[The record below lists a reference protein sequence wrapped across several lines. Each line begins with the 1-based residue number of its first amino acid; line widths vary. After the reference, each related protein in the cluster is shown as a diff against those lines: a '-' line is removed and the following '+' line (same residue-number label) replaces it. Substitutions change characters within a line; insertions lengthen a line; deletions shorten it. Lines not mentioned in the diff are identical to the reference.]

1 MTNINII
8 KMKKALFLFFAIF
21 FTSLIHALNVTY
33 YINQVSG
40 NDLNNGTSP
49 ETAWKTISRANT
61 QNLQAGDKIL
71 LSSKGPWHGGSLSFD
86 SNDVGTP
93 DNPIIVSSY
102 GPNPRASVYSNDLQG
117 LYSNVGSIKISNIGF
132 YGNRMYGGTNTSS
145 GINFYTEGALT
156 YKPYINIDNCKFEG
170 YGDHGII
177 IDSWNESEATA
188 KGFSDITIKN
198 TTVNNCGKT
207 GIKIGSFGAFAHAY
221 VHNNV
226 LIDNV
231 RASNN
236 LGYGNLS
243 YGSGS
248 GIVVSSAIN
257 VMIQNCVANGNGKN
271 NKNFGGGPAGIWMYD
286 VKFGTIQK
294 CESFGNFAGLIWDG
308 NGFGLD
314 GGCQNSI
321 IQHCYSHDN
330 EGSGYGCFEFG
341 SLNNFTNNTIR
352 FNISQNDGR
361 KNGKGGILLWALDD
375 TTNTINNLDI
385 YNNTV
390 YLNDKNLVGSQP
402 GDFFQSQSSI
412 PTGVEILTDHMNNV
426 RIMNN
431 IFYIE
436 SENPNISFVNTFDI
450 PGNSLNIPPSK
461 VLMLNNLY
469 HKVGSSPIFNWGAP
483 YNSLEAWSLATGQ
496 EKYLNVNYGHTNNP
510 NLTSPGNGPTVAGA
524 ITGINPQ
531 IIPFGGDVTSV
542 TAYKVLDDSYVI
554 GKGLNLTQLFGINV
568 GTTDFYNT
576 NLTTNTNTFLGAHL
590 PKIICTPPVA
600 VCKPISVALNAA
612 GTATITPQDLNNGSS
627 SNCGPVTLDLS
638 GTVCATATSE
648 FENVTLT
655 APEGAVFTEIV
666 FASYG
671 TPTGECGNYKIGTCH
686 ATNTKSVIES
696 LALGKNTFSFQSSN
710 LLFGG
715 PCSGINMQLFIEAK
729 YTYKT
734 ILDSS
739 DLGVRNYTL
748 VVTDIDGKKASCNTT
763 VTVVDNIKPVA
774 ICKPATIFLNQ
785 DGIARLLPSQ
795 INNGST
801 DNCSVTS
808 VELEG
813 GFKTICAT
821 GNQNDVITMTA
832 PQGEVFTEIVF
843 ASYGTPTGSCESF
856 STSSCYA
863 INSKQIIENLA
874 LGQNSFSI
882 PVSNSVFGDP
892 CSGTYKKLYIQ
903 ARHSVKN
910 GRFTCLDIG
919 NQNVNL
925 VVKDASGNSNS
936 CMATVTVQYLLPP
949 VINCNEPIVVAKDP
963 NVRGA
968 IPQLS
973 LHPNPTNGDTTLKLN
988 DPKAVAQVFIT
999 DVVMGRQLWQTTKI
1013 QSETILPVADFIT
1026 GTYAVNVLYKNGE
1039 RTTLKLIKL

>member
-1 MTNINII
+1 MININII

-33 YINQVSG
+33 HINQVSG

-71 LSSKGPWHGGSLSFD
+71 LSSKGPWHSGSLWFD

-102 GPNPRASVYSNDLQG
+102 GPNPRASVYSNDIQG
-117 LYSNVGSIKISNIGF
+117 LYSTVGSIKISNIGF
-132 YGNRMYGGTNTSS
+132 YANRMYDGGTNTSS
-145 GINFYTEGALT
+145 GINFYTDGALT
-156 YKPYINIDNCKFEG
+156 HKPYINIDNCKLEG
-170 YGDHGII
+170 YGDHGILI
-177 IDSWNESEATA
+177 SSWNESEATG

-248 GIVVSSAIN
+248 GIIVSSAIN

-271 NKNFGGGPAGIWMYD
+271 NRNYGAGPCGIWIYD

-308 NGFGLD
+308 NGFGID

-330 EGSGYGCFEFG
+330 EGSGYGAFEFG
-341 SLNNFTNNTIR
+341 SLNDFTNNTIR

-361 KNGKGGILLWALDD
+361 KNGKGGFLLWALDD
-375 TTNTINNLDI
+375 TIDAINNFDI

-390 YLNDKNLVGSQP
+390 YLNDKNLV
-402 GDFFQSQSSI
+402 SQSI
-412 PTGVEILTDHMNNV
+412 FPTGVQLITDHMNNV

-436 SENPNISFVNTFDI
+436 SENPNMSFTQAIDVF
-450 PGNSLNIPPSK
+450 GNPLNVLPSK

-469 HKVGSSPIFNWGAP
+469 YKANSPSFNWGDN
-483 YNSLEAWSLATGQ
+483 YNSLEAWSLATEQ

-510 NLTSPGNGPTVAGA
+510 DLTSPGNGPTVAGE

-542 TAYKVLDDSYVI
+542 TAYKMLDDSYVL

-590 PKIICTPPVA
+590 P
-600 VCKPISVALNAA
+600 N
-612 GTATITPQDLNNGSS
+612 
-627 SNCGPVTLDLS
+627 
-638 GTVCATATSE
+638 
-648 FENVTLT
+648 
-655 APEGAVFTEIV
+655 IV
-666 FASYG
+666 
-671 TPTGECGNYKIGTCH
+671 
-686 ATNTKSVIES
+686 
-696 LALGKNTFSFQSSN
+696 L
-710 LLFGG
+710 
-715 PCSGINMQLFIEAK
+715 
-729 YTYKT
+729 
-734 ILDSS
+734 
-739 DLGVRNYTL
+739 
-748 VVTDIDGKKASCNTT
+748 
-763 VTVVDNIKPVA
+763 
-774 ICKPATIFLNQ
+774 
-785 DGIARLLPSQ
+785 
-795 INNGST
+795 
-801 DNCSVTS
+801 
-808 VELEG
+808 
-813 GFKTICAT
+813 
-821 GNQNDVITMTA
+821 
-832 PQGEVFTEIVF
+832 
-843 ASYGTPTGSCESF
+843 
-856 STSSCYA
+856 
-863 INSKQIIENLA
+863 
-874 LGQNSFSI
+874 
-882 PVSNSVFGDP
+882 
-892 CSGTYKKLYIQ
+892 
-903 ARHSVKN
+903 
-910 GRFTCLDIG
+910 
-919 NQNVNL
+919 
-925 VVKDASGNSNS
+925 
-936 CMATVTVQYLLPP
+936 
-949 VINCNEPIVVAKDP
+949 AKDP
-963 NVRGA
+963 NVRGV

-973 LHPNPTNGDTTLKLN
+973 FYPNPTNGDATLTLPN
-988 DPKAVAQVFIT
+988 PKEVIQISIT
-999 DVVMGRQLWQTTKI
+999 DMAGRALWSGNTFEGNTML
-1013 QSETILPVADFIT
+1013 LPVAGFTT
-1026 GTYAVNVLYKNGE
+1026 GNYLVIVMYKNNE
-1039 RTTLKLIKL
+1039 RTALKLIKQ